1 MSTSRPASRQELIEY
16 CLRKIGAPV
25 VEINTDPDQLE
36 DRLEDALQFFQEY
49 HFDASQRMYLKH
61 KITSSVLTL
70 VSGNASSFQDG
81 ETLVGQT
88 SGATIDVIQNKST
101 GNTLYCKNYHVENAS
116 SGAFIGGETLV
127 GSRTG
132 NSCILA
138 SSNFLTLG
146 DIDNGYIQ
154 LDDSITG
161 VIRLLPF
168 TDTKA
173 QNINMF
179 DVRYQLRLNDLFDL
193 YSTSV
198 VYYTQVQQHLSLLNQ
213 MLVGEKPIRFNK
225 HMNRLYIDMD
235 WLNYVKPDQYILVEC
250 YKILDPALFT
260 DVYNDQFLKRYLT
273 ALIKRQWGTNM
284 KKFDKVELPGGV
296 ILNGQ
301 QIYQEADEEILRLE
315 DEMQSKYQLPPAFT
329 MG

>member
-1 MSTSRPASRQELIEY
+1 MSSSRPASRQELLEY
-16 CLRKIGAPV
+16 CLRKNGAPV
-25 VEINTDPDQLE
+25 VEINIDEDQME
-36 DRLEDALQFFQEY
+36 DRLDDALQFYQEY
-49 HFDASQRMYLKH
+49 HFDATQRMYLKH
-61 KITSSVLTL
+61 KITSSTLTL
-70 VSGNASSFQDG
+70 VSGNANVFEDG

-88 SGATIDVIQNKST
+88 SGATIDVITLNST
-101 GNTLYCKNYHVENAS
+101 GNILHCKNYHTENAPGGS
-116 SGAFIGGETLV
+116 FIGGETLV

-132 NSCILA
+132 SSCILA

-146 DIDNGYIQ
+146 DIDLGYLQ

-161 VIRLLPF
+161 VIRLVPF

-198 VYYTQVQQHLSLLNQ
+198 VYYTQVQQHLTLLNQ

-235 WLNYVKPDQYILVEC
+235 WLNYVKPEQYILVEC
-250 YKILDPALFT
+250 YKIIDPSLFT
-260 DVYNDQFLKRYLT
+260 DVYNDQFLKRYLA

-296 ILNGQ
+296 ILNGG
-301 QIYQEADEEILRLE
+301 QIYLEADNEIKELE
-315 DEMQSKYQLPPAFT
+315 DEMQNKYQLPPA
-329 MG
+329 MMLG

>member
-1 MSTSRPASRQELIEY
+1 MSSSRPASRQELLEY
-16 CLRKIGAPV
+16 CLRKNGAPV
-25 VEINTDPDQLE
+25 VEINIDEDQME
-36 DRLEDALQFFQEY
+36 DRLDDALQFYQEY
-49 HFDASQRMYLKH
+49 HFDATQRMYLKH

-70 VSGNASSFQDG
+70 TSGNANVFEDG

-88 SGATIDVIQNKST
+88 SGATIDAIFHNST
-101 GNTLYCKNYHVENAS
+101 GNTLYCKNYHFENAL

-146 DIDNGYIQ
+146 DIDLGYLQ

-161 VIRLLPF
+161 VIRLVPF

-198 VYYTQVQQHLSLLNQ
+198 VYYTQVQQHLTLLNQ

-235 WLNYVKPDQYILVEC
+235 WLNYVKPEQYILVEC
-250 YKILDPALFT
+250 YKIIDPSLFT
-260 DVYNDQFLKRYLT
+260 DVYNDQFLKRYLA

-296 ILNGQ
+296 ILNGG
-301 QIYQEADEEILRLE
+301 QIYLEADNEIKELE
-315 DEMQSKYQLPPAFT
+315 DEMQNKYQLPPA
-329 MG
+329 MMLG